1 LNTKAKADVMTS
13 APTTSFT
20 HSLNGS
26 SNFVVPVAAIHP
38 STVGNQYNPFVFHRP
53 SDEQVKNAFIMIV
66 DDEEAVT
73 LAVRKCLSEV
83 GFNNFVLVNDA
94 SQTVKQI
101 QQTNPDLVLLDIQM
115 QVNGLEIL
123 QAMRQ
128 HESMQRIPVITLTGN
143 TDSQTRLLAL
153 SYGADDFLTK
163 PVDLGEL
170 VARVR
175 NTLNGKIYRD
185 QLAKYSSELETNA
198 LLDA

>member
-1 LNTKAKADVMTS
+1 MTS